1 MRALR
6 RVAPFALCFA
16 LGGCLAPPPSGPR
29 SSLPPPQASAGGS
42 YEAEYRRL
50 QRLAEERLEMQRA
63 RVERVARNLLAAMPD
78 PPRVQFVV
86 VPGDPSVNAGATF
99 GQVAVTAGML
109 KFVESDDEL
118 AVVLGHELAHITE
131 GHVTKG
137 VIGGVALSVLAILAD
152 VKAPG
157 AGQAVGGIGQL
168 FLNRFT
174 QGQERDADEVGIAYA
189 YRAGYDPRAAVSVQ
203 EKLAVEVPQTMAA
216 GYFDTHPSSVERA
229 MNAKRR
235 ADELLA
241 GGDPPGRERVL
252 AEIRSAERLERDL
265 AGEVPDDGGYAIGSG
280 ARSAPPPRSPEPADF
295 EPPDSEPSFAETEA
309 VGDDACARA
318 RVYREMAS
326 DAVDPA
332 EREALLERAR
342 RACP

>member
-1 MRALR
+1 
-6 RVAPFALCFA
+6 VAPFAIGLV
-16 LGGCLAPPPSGPR
+16 LGGCVAVPPPGPGAPPPPR
-29 SSLPPPQASAGGS
+29 ASAGGGS

-50 QRLAEERLEMQRA
+50 QRLAEERLEMQRE
-63 RVERVARNLLAAMPD
+63 RVERIARNLLAAMPD

-86 VPGDPSVNAGATF
+86 IPGDPSVNAGATF

-118 AVVLGHELAHITE
+118 AVVLGHELAHVTE

-137 VIGGVALSVLAILAD
+137 VIGGLALNVLAIIAD

-174 QGQERDADEVGIAYA
+174 QSQEREADEVGIAYA
-189 YRAGYDPRAAVSVQ
+189 YRAGYDPRAAVTVQ

-235 ADELLA
+235 ADQLLA
-241 GGDPPGRERVL
+241 GGDPPGRERIL
-252 AEIRSAERLERDL
+252 AEIRSAERRERDL
-265 AGEVPDDGGYAIGSG
+265 AGEVPDDGGYAIGSS
-280 ARSAPPPRSPEPADF
+280 ARSAPPAVREPA
-295 EPPDSEPSFAETEA
+295 SRGAEPSFAGPAES
-309 VGDDACARA
+309 DACARA
-318 RVYREMAS
+318 RVYREMAN
-326 DAVDPA
+326 DAADPG
-332 EREALLERAR
+332 ERDALLERAR